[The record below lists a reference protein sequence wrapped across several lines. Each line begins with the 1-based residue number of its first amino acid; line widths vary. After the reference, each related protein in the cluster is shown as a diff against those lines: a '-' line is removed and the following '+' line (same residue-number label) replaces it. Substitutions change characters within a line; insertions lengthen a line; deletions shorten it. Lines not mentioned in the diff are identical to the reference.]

1 MLDDEILKLR
11 KELDESIKNGA
22 DYAYIYE
29 LSTKLDELIT
39 KYYKNKMEKCRGD
52 INRPQAEDIS
62 IKQ

>member
-22 DYAYIYE
+22 DYACIYE

-52 INRPQAEDIS
+52 
-62 IKQ
+62 

>member
-1 MLDDEILKLR
+1 MLDKEILKLR

-39 KYYKNKMEKCRGD
+39 KYYKNKMENIGVLPTGD
-52 INRPQAEDIS
+52 A
-62 IKQ
+62 KG